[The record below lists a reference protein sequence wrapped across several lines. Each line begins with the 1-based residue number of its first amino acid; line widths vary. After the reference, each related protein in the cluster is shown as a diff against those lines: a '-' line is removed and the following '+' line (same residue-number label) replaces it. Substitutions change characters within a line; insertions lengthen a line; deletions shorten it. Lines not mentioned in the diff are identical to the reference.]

1 MSNLQTLT
9 KGPIIFKNAVKV
21 AGGNETA
28 AKEKLTEKIF
38 KYAKTI
44 SKHVFNKL
52 QIDPEYI
59 AIKNLDITNGFGSE
73 TVAVIV
79 KTENCFAINEK
90 GDIYSITNTNKYGF
104 RKVNRENFTKLHGDD
119 LGELYSA
126 FRGLLENVVFYK
138 K

>member
-1 MSNLQTLT
+1 MGNSQTLT

-44 SKHVFNKL
+44 SKHVF
-52 QIDPEYI
+52 
-59 AIKNLDITNGFGSE
+59 NLDITNGFGSE